1 MPHEYMY
8 NHQRAYYTYNRGAG
22 WTRTNVRYG
31 TCCNPLQKFCSDWHF
46 PMSNN
51 IAAVHNDFYYPGQ
64 RW

>member
-1 MPHEYMY
+1 
-8 NHQRAYYTYNRGAG
+8 
-22 WTRTNVRYG
+22 VRYG
-31 TCCNPLQKFCSDWHF
+31 TCCEPLRNFCNDWCY